1 MRHGTTSSRSIG
13 SENQEFVER
22 FRRSREQLTAA
33 DRVTSD
39 VIEAAYNSVWL
50 WAQAVSEAGSEQVPD
65 VIRAMRRQSLNA
77 PEGIVTVDEE
87 TQHTWRPVYV
97 GRIRSDGQFDLVW
110 SSEKPIRPI
119 PYPRSRSHAEWDSFL
134 ENLYRSWGGWA
145 NPGTGHEAPGGRGDR
160 SSSRFPLTGDA
171 FLDQRAAGS
180 DRPMKAMQFD
190 FHIVQV

>member
-1 MRHGTTSSRSIG
+1 M
-13 SENQEFVER
+13 
-22 FRRSREQLTAA
+22 
-33 DRVTSD
+33 TSD

-50 WAQAVSEAGSEQVPD
+50 WAQAVSEAGTADIPD

-119 PYPRSRSHAEWDSFL
+119 PYPRSRSRGRVGLISRESL
-134 ENLYRSWGGWA
+134 PNL
-145 NPGTGHEAPGGRGDR
+145 GRLG
-160 SSSRFPLTGDA
+160 
-171 FLDQRAAGS
+171 
-180 DRPMKAMQFD
+180 
-190 FHIVQV
+190 